1 MIYNNTTQ
9 CREVV
14 RQCLGREGLG
24 HQIMNGGHVCISSHR
39 LTSRT
44 QPGRW
49 HIEQTLH
56 SPSWK
61 EDNTCRMGCQ
71 HSRLQDT
78 TTRRNAIF
86 SLSMWTAHRRDRVR
100 AVLSKKEMDT
110 AWSWGN
116 GIQTQQQQIDG
127 HANCEQGNI
136 VSTANQQCSSSNG
149 CMYRE
154 STWFGWIETHSRYR
168 QDIASK
174 EA

>member
-1 MIYNNTTQ
+1 MRMIYNNMTQ

-14 RQCLGREGLG
+14 RQCLGREQVG
-24 HQIMNGGHVCISSHR
+24 HQIMNSGLVCISSHR

-136 VSTANQQCSSSNG
+136 VSTANQQQQ
-149 CMYRE
+149 E
-154 STWFGWIETHSRYR
+154 
-168 QDIASK
+168 
-174 EA
+174 